1 MKQAKRKIQ
10 NVVISLLTILTSLP
24 LGGLGWAFTSSA
36 GLGWA
41 LTSCSSW
48 IEEDPEGLVTDEKV
62 GDSDD
67 AAASWV
73 TGTYS
78 KLIYD
83 MFCWGYFPR
92 VLEFDADY
100 ISGPDWLFGTFGAGN
115 FQGESDVTDAL
126 WKGCYG
132 LIARANNAE
141 RHINA
146 MTNVSEAVKNNA
158 IGELKFLR
166 GFAYF
171 LLVRAY
177 GPLPIQPEELT
188 TDYNQ
193 PRQSVATVYDYIE
206 KNLEEAASL
215 LYKNT
220 DKAWQSGHVSAG
232 SAAGLLAKVYAT
244 QAAAAM
250 PAGTEI
256 TIRTGRAYDEASLS
270 AARVARF
277 TRAESGASRAYAP
290 LQSITMQ
297 KSAVS
302 GYEQMDAKALYQK
315 AADWAKRV
323 IDGQYGSYEL
333 LPYDQLWKKAN
344 CNASEFMF
352 SLCTVSGDATYKVS
366 VHSQYEGY
374 MTEPG
379 SDFIQEGGWVGCT
392 RHWYDLFDHDDY
404 RITKGVKH
412 RWRAKTQAESN
423 SGFYYPQTNEYA
435 IMATGYDLNGNPAP
449 GGSPTG
455 IYADGVNYYYSQDAQ
470 CLAFTTKYMDVTN
483 NAIANADANFPFLR
497 YADVLLIYA
506 EALNELGQSADAI
519 TYLNLVRARSNAT
532 LAPAFSASAP
542 ASPASASASSAS
554 ASSPASGGL
563 PAALSTPAALDTP
576 AKLRSAII
584 EERAKELACEA
595 DRRWDLIRWGIYLQ
609 AMNAIGGSDDA
620 GVLKTRSERNLLF
633 PIPQPEL
640 NTNTAITENN
650 PGWN

>member
-1 MKQAKRKIQ
+1 MITKSFKYICTLCL
-10 NVVISLLTILTSLP
+10 IGLLC
-24 LGGLGWAFTSSA
+24 
-36 GLGWA
+36 
-41 LTSCSSW
+41 TSCNSW
-48 IEEDPEGLVTDEKV
+48 IEETPDGLVTDERV
-62 GDSDD
+62 GDSEE
-67 AAASWV
+67 AASEWV

-146 MTNVSEAVKNNA
+146 MSNLSLESKNNA
-158 IGELKFLR
+158 IGEMKFLR

-177 GPLPIQPEELT
+177 GELPIQPEQLT

-193 PRQSVATVYDYIE
+193 PRQSVTAVYDYIE
-206 KNLEEAASL
+206 KNLEEATSL

-220 DKAWQSGHVSAG
+220 DKAWQSGHASAG

-256 TIRTGRAYDEASLS
+256 VVRTGHAYDG
-270 AARVARF
+270 
-277 TRAESGASRAYAP
+277 SGDNRTYAP
-290 LQSITMQ
+290 LQSKTFQ
-297 KSAVS
+297 KTSVS
-302 GYEQMDAKALYQK
+302 GYESMDAQLLYQK
-315 AADWAKRV
+315 AAEWAGKV
-323 IDGQYGSYEL
+323 INGQYGSYEL
-333 LPYDQLWKKAN
+333 SDYDQLWKKAN

-374 MTEPG
+374 MTEQG

-392 RHWYDLFDHDDY
+392 RHWYDLFDPQDL
-404 RITKGVKH
+404 RIVKGVKH
-412 RWRAKTQAESN
+412 RWRAKTQRESN
-423 SGFYYPQTNEYA
+423 SGFYYPQNNEYS
-435 IMATGYDLNGNPAP
+435 IMATGYDLQGNYVSA
-449 GGSPTG
+449 PTG
-455 IYADGVNYYYSQDAQ
+455 IYADGVSYYYSQDAQ

-483 NAIANADANFPFLR
+483 NAINNADANFPFLR
-497 YADVLLIYA
+497 YADVLLVYA
-506 EALNELGQSADAI
+506 EAQNELGQAVDAI
-519 TYLNLVRARSNAT
+519 DYLNKVRQRSNAT
-532 LAPAFSASAP
+532 LA
-542 ASPASASASSAS
+542 SSTGA
-554 ASSPASGGL
+554 G
-563 PAALSTPAALDTP
+563 ALDSKT
-576 AKLRSAII
+576 KVRSAII
-584 EERAKELACEA
+584 EERAKEFACEA

-609 AMNAIGGSDDA
+609 AMNAIEGSDDA
-620 GVLKTRSERNLLF
+620 GVLKTRQERNLLF

-640 NTNTAITENN
+640 NTNKAIATNN